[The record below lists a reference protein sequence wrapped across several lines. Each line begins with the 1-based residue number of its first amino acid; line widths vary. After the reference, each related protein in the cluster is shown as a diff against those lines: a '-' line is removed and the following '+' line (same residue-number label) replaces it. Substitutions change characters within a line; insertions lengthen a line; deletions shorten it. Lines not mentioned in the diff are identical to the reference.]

1 MPDIGAPELIIVL
14 VVALIVLGP
23 KRLPEM
29 GQSLGRSLREFRH
42 AISETTDAVKISA
55 APTAATTPTVAA
67 PAAAPAPAPAPA
79 PASPP
84 VTTAPAPADAA
95 GPSEP
100 SGPGA

>member
-42 AISETTDAVKISA
+42 AISETTDAVKIGA
-55 APTAATTPTVAA
+55 APTTATSPTVAPPAPPAPPAPAETVSA
-67 PAAAPAPAPAPA
+67 PAAPVAP
-79 PASPP
+79 
-84 VTTAPAPADAA
+84 PADAV

>member
-42 AISETTDAVKISA
+42 AISETTDAVKIGA
-55 APTAATTPTVAA
+55 ASPATNPTVA
-67 PAAAPAPAPAPA
+67 PPAAPAPPAPAPVSAPAPA
-79 PASPP
+79 
-84 VTTAPAPADAA
+84 APTDAA

>member
-42 AISETTDAVKISA
+42 AISETTDAVKIGA
-55 APTAATTPTVAA
+55 APTTATSPTVAPPAPALPAPAAPAAVVAA
-67 PAAAPAPAPAPA
+67 PAAP
-79 PASPP
+79 
-84 VTTAPAPADAA
+84 PADAA

>member
-1 MPDIGAPELIIVL
+1 MPDIGAPELILVL

-42 AISETTDAVKISA
+42 AISETTDAVKIGAAPA
-55 APTAATTPTVAA
+55 APTAATTPPVAPPQPT
-67 PAAAPAPAPAPA
+67 PAAAASVPAAPPAA
-79 PASPP
+79 
-84 VTTAPAPADAA
+84 TA

>member
-42 AISETTDAVKISA
+42 AISETTDAVKIGA
-55 APTAATTPTVAA
+55 APTAATSPSVSQAPAVPATTVTPAA
-67 PAAAPAPAPAPA
+67 PTSVPAP
-79 PASPP
+79 
-84 VTTAPAPADAA
+84 PADVA
-95 GPSEP
+95 GHSEP

>member
-42 AISETTDAVKISA
+42 AISETTDAVKIGA
-55 APTAATTPTVAA
+55 APTTATSPTVAPA
-67 PAAAPAPAPAPA
+67 PPPQPAPVVPATPPVLPAAAPAD
-79 PASPP
+79 AS
-84 VTTAPAPADAA
+84 
-95 GPSEP
+95 GPSES

>member
-1 MPDIGAPELIIVL
+1 MPDIGAPELILVL

-42 AISETTDAVKISA
+42 AISETTDAVKIG
-55 APTAATTPTVAA
+55 AA
-67 PAAAPAPAPAPA
+67 PAAPTVATTPAVAPPAPPQPAPATAASEPPAA
-79 PASPP
+79 
-84 VTTAPAPADAA
+84 TT

>member
-1 MPDIGAPELIIVL
+1 MPDIGPAELIIVL

-42 AISETTDAVKISA
+42 ALSETTDAVKIGA
-55 APTAATTPTVAA
+55 APTAATSPTVAPPA
-67 PAAAPAPAPAPA
+67 PPQPVPVAPMSVAAAPGAP
-79 PASPP
+79 
-84 VTTAPAPADAA
+84 PADATA
-95 GPSEP
+95 PSEP

>member
-42 AISETTDAVKISA
+42 AISETTDAVKIGA
-55 APTAATTPTVAA
+55 APTAATSPTVAPA
-67 PAAAPAPAPAPA
+67 RAAAARCRQPPRAVAPRH
-79 PASPP
+79 
-84 VTTAPAPADAA
+84 APADAT

>member
-42 AISETTDAVKISA
+42 AISETTDAVKIGA
-55 APTAATTPTVAA
+55 APTTATSPTVAPPAPAVPVPAA
-67 PAAAPAPAPAPA
+67 PAAAPAGPAAP
-79 PASPP
+79 
-84 VTTAPAPADAA
+84 PADAA
-95 GPSEP
+95 GSSES

>member
-42 AISETTDAVKISA
+42 AISETTDAVKIGA
-55 APTAATTPTVAA
+55 APTTATSPTVAPPA
-67 PAAAPAPAPAPA
+67 PACLRRRSPAAAPAAPAA
-79 PASPP
+79 P
-84 VTTAPAPADAA
+84 PADAA

>member
-1 MPDIGAPELIIVL
+1 MPDIGAPELILVL

-42 AISETTDAVKISA
+42 AISETTDAVKIGAAPA
-55 APTAATTPTVAA
+55 APTAATTPPVAPPQPT
-67 PAAAPAPAPAPA
+67 PAAA
-79 PASPP
+79 ASVP
-84 VTTAPAPADAA
+84 TAPPAATA

>member
-42 AISETTDAVKISA
+42 AISETTDAVKIGA
-55 APTAATTPTVAA
+55 APTAAPRPTVAPPA
-67 PAAAPAPAPAPA
+67 PPQPAPAVAASVPAAAPAAPAEP
-79 PASPP
+79 
-84 VTTAPAPADAA
+84 A

>member
-42 AISETTDAVKISA
+42 AISETTDAVKIGA
-55 APTAATTPTVAA
+55 APTTATSPTVAPPAPALPAPVAPAAVPAA
-67 PAAAPAPAPAPA
+67 PAAP
-79 PASPP
+79 
-84 VTTAPAPADAA
+84 PADAA

>member
-67 PAAAPAPAPAPA
+67 PAAAPAPAPA
-79 PASPP
+79 SPP

>member
-42 AISETTDAVKISA
+42 AISETTDAVKIGA
-55 APTAATTPTVAA
+55 APTTATSPTVAPPAPAVPAPAA
-67 PAAAPAPAPAPA
+67 PAAAAAAPAAP
-79 PASPP
+79 
-84 VTTAPAPADAA
+84 PADAA

>member
-1 MPDIGAPELIIVL
+1 MPDIGAPELILVL

-42 AISETTDAVKISA
+42 AISETTDAVKIG
-55 APTAATTPTVAA
+55 AA
-67 PAAAPAPAPAPA
+67 PAAPTVATTPAVAPPAPPQPAPATA
-79 PASPP
+79 ASEPP
-84 VTTAPAPADAA
+84 VPPAATT

>member
-1 MPDIGAPELIIVL
+1 MPDIGAPELILVL

-42 AISETTDAVKISA
+42 ALTETTDAVKIGA
-55 APTAATTPTVAA
+55 APTAATNPPVAPPA
-67 PAAAPAPAPAPA
+67 PPQPIVPAVPASAPAPAAP
-79 PASPP
+79 
-84 VTTAPAPADAA
+84 VDAT

>member
-42 AISETTDAVKISA
+42 AISETTDAVKIGA
-55 APTAATTPTVAA
+55 APTPATSPTVAPPPPPQPA
-67 PAAAPAPAPAPA
+67 PAAPVSVPAAVAA
-79 PASPP
+79 
-84 VTTAPAPADAA
+84 APADAA

>member
-42 AISETTDAVKISA
+42 AISETTDAVKIGA
-55 APTAATTPTVAA
+55 APTPATSPTVS
-67 PAAAPAPAPAPA
+67 PAPVVPA
-79 PASPP
+79 
-84 VTTAPAPADAA
+84 VTVTAPPSVPAIPATPPTDAA
-95 GPSEP
+95 GHSEP